1 MSGELDPSLVSLLD
15 ANEAAVDEI
24 IDSNAPDADA
34 KILALYKELLPKVF
48 SYLHLPADQHTLLQT
63 HMNETLQG
71 NTYLDITNLLSDYK
85 EILKGEAPIVSS
97 VSVESPYALIISW
110 GMGNQLSQMIPQDP
124 DYAKEVFDVY
134 PTVILVFE
142 TALWGS
148 TGNKDLFSDEAQAR
162 IQAIFKH
169 TFGTDPVIRQVSPMC
184 LSFSSRHTLLLIKHF
199 MTIPLLIT
207 QYLPLIQNAAHRDLI
222 CNDFSFKPCNLRYQT
237 FSFFHQFGSMFYNYG
252 DVTPNISPFKGRSQS
267 GRITRGGRR
276 SRKKKLNWS
285 ARRSTRLH
293 AKRQRRKGI
302 QARKEFR

>member
-1 MSGELDPSLVSLLD
+1 MSADLNTLLQGHEEAVEAILDSESP
-15 ANEAAVDEI
+15 N
-24 IDSNAPDADA
+24 P
-34 KILALYKELLPKVF
+34 LAIQNLYQDLLPKVF

-71 NTYLDITNLLSDYK
+71 KKYLEITGLLSDYK
-85 EILKGEAPIVSS
+85 EILRGEAPSVTS

-124 DYAKEVFDVY
+124 EYAEVFALY

-142 TALWGS
+142 TELWGS

-162 IQAIFKH
+162 IQAIVKH
-169 TFGTDPVIRQVSPMC
+169 TFGTDPVIRLISPIC
-184 LSFSSRHTLLLIKHF
+184 LSFSSARHTLLLIKHF

-222 CNDFSFKPCNLRYQT
+222 CNDFGFAEASRRYQT

-252 DVTPNISPFKGRSQS
+252 DVTPDLSPFKGRSQS
-267 GRITRGGRR
+267 GRIT
-276 SRKKKLNWS
+276 KP
-285 ARRSTRLH
+285 
-293 AKRQRRKGI
+293 
-302 QARKEFR
+302 